1 VGSDAAALIAG
12 FIGRTLLVMA
22 NPLSFA
28 PFLGDWS
35 RYIPASASRKRLL
48 PA

>member
-22 NPLSFA
+22 NPL
-28 PFLGDWS
+28 FLGDWS